1 MYVIGIAAQKG
12 GSGKSTLA
20 AHLAIHADRD
30 ATPALLV
37 DMDPQGS
44 LVLWHRLRQ
53 AETPILARAD
63 IRTIGEVLEAARSH
77 NVKWC
82 IVDSAPHAQSDIA
95 AVMKAADLTLIPS
108 RPAAFD
114 LGAIEPTLRQ
124 AEAMRAKAM
133 VVLNAVPPRRGF
145 GKTTAEIE
153 ARAVLDSYGATIW
166 DRSLT
171 QRAAFSSAIAGGLSV
186 DELEPGG
193 AAAQE
198 IGALWQAVK
207 SELEGA
213 KA

>member
-1 MYVIGIAAQKG
+1 MFVIAVAAQKG

-30 ATPALLV
+30 ASPALLI

-44 LVLWHRLRQ
+44 LALWHRLRE
-53 AETPILARAD
+53 AETPILAKAD
-63 IRTIGEVLEAARSH
+63 LRTLADVLDAAKGH

-82 IVDSAPHAQSDIA
+82 IVDSAPHAQADIA

-124 AEAMRAKAM
+124 AEAMRARAL

-145 GKTTAEIE
+145 GRTTAETE
-153 ARAVLDSYGATIW
+153 ARAVLQSYGATMW
-166 DRSLT
+166 DRVIT
-171 QRAAFSSAIAGGLSV
+171 QRAAFSNAIAGGLSV
-186 DELEPGG
+186 DEMEPGG
-193 AAAQE
+193 AAALE
-198 IGALWQAVK
+198 IAALWETVK
-207 SELEGA
+207 AEMEGGRR
-213 KA
+213 